1 MNCENTRENLTLFV
15 HGELNFD
22 EEEQLENHVA
32 SCAACAR
39 ELAMERAI
47 LELAEAHR
55 LEPAI
60 GQLAM
65 ARRQLANR
73 IASEK
78 RGWWASISEW
88 FDFHPGLQ
96 FALKPIAG
104 LLLAGVG
111 FFTGWV
117 VREAK
122 SDWGPV
128 AQRVRFVES
137 AKSGQV
143 ELVIDE
149 IRQQKLLGEVD
160 DPRIRHLLLTAAKDS
175 DDAGLRAEA
184 LDAFKGRT
192 ESVDIRGVLL
202 TALEKDV
209 NSEVRMRALEAL
221 KPYTAYSDVQRA
233 VQKALLND
241 ENPEVRTMAIDMLI
255 PINKPDVA
263 GTLQKVMESESNQYV
278 RQRSQSA
285 LVAMKASTDTF

>member
-1 MNCENTRENLTLFV
+1 MNCENTRERLTLFV

-22 EEEQLENHVA
+22 EEEQLENHVG
-32 SCAACAR
+32 SCAACSR

-47 LELAEAHR
+47 LDLAEAQR
-55 LEPAI
+55 LEPAV

-65 ARRQLANR
+65 ARRDLANR
-73 IASEK
+73 IASENH
-78 RGWWASISEW
+78 GWWSRVSEW
-88 FDFHPGLQ
+88 FDFHPGVQ

-104 LLLAGVG
+104 LLLAGAG

-128 AQRVRFVES
+128 AQRVRVVES

-175 DDAGLRAEA
+175 EDAGLRAEA
-184 LDAFKGRT
+184 LDAFKGQT
-192 ESVDIRGVLL
+192 QSVDIRGVLL

-209 NSEVRMRALEAL
+209 NPEVRMRALEAL
-221 KPYTAYSDVQRA
+221 KPYTAYADVRSSISR
-233 VQKALLND
+233 ALLHDN
-241 ENPEVRTMAIDMLI
+241 NPEVRTMAIDMLV